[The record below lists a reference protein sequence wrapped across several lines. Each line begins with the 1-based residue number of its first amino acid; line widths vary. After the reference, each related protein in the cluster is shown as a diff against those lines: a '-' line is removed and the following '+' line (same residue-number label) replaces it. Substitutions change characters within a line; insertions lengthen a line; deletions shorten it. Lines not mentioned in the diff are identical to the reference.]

1 MAPIDIVYNE
11 ARLQYLDYTHPTHY
25 SEMAIFSKKLS
36 FSFHSFL
43 LKANLIFLRSSGQS
57 GDLVT
62 EVVSKKYHGKSFLSK
77 TTSTIYHLTN
87 LHNSGQNLDPF

>member
-25 SEMAIFSKKLS
+25 SEMAIFSKR
-36 FSFHSFL
+36 FSFMPFFIFFL
-43 LKANLIFLRSSGQS
+43 PFQANLLFLRSSGQS

-62 EVVSKKYHGKSFLSK
+62 EVV
-77 TTSTIYHLTN
+77 
-87 LHNSGQNLDPF
+87 